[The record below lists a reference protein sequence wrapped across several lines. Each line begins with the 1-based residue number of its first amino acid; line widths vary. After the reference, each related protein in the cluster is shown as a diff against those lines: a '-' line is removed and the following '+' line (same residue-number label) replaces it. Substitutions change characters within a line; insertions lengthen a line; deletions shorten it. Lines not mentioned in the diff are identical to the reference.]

1 LGRLVFTARR
11 VAGDD
16 VAILDY
22 RGAIAHT
29 GSSTVEELPDQ
40 PLAARE
46 ALLIRLDTRLSGGRF
61 ARGPSTAIGL

>member
-1 LGRLVFTARR
+1 VFCARR
-11 VAGDD
+11 VMGGT

-22 RGAIAHT
+22 RGAIPHA
-29 GSSTVEELPDQ
+29 GSSTVEVLPDM

-46 ALLIRLDTRLSGGRF
+46 AILVRLDARNSSGRF